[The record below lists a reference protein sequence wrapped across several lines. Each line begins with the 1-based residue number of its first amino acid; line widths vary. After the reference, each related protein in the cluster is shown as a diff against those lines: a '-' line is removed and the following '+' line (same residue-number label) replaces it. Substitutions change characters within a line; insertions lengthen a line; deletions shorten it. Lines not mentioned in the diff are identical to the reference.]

1 MDCVRAVAD
10 VVLYE
15 GYLLWPYRRSALKNQ
30 QRWTIGGVYPRRYAE
45 KAGDHWTVCAEF
57 LMEDAAAADV
67 EFTLRFLHAVH
78 RQVMDGDAP
87 VDELRIGD
95 ETFTT
100 WQEAREREITSGRVS
115 VARLL
120 RSPVR
125 FPVAVAA
132 GGDDEEIGGGAG
144 ARFTRLWRRVDGT
157 IEVSAV
163 EAGDGVVRLRAEV
176 VNTGAGEDRD
186 NAVHAAMLCAHVV
199 ARAAGGGSF
208 VSPTDP
214 PERMAAAAAT
224 CVSDGLW
231 PVLAGPPGSRDTVLA
246 SPIVLYDWPQ
256 VAPESP
262 GDMFDGT
269 EIDRLLIL
277 SVLSLSDDERREMA
291 ATDPR
296 AAEILRRCASLS
308 SGELLTLH
316 GTMRDPRRD
325 VW

>member
-1 MDCVRAVAD
+1 MRAVAD

-30 QRWTIGGVYPRRYAE
+30 RRWTIGGVYPRPYAE
-45 KAGDHWTVCAEF
+45 RTGDRSTVRAEF
-57 LMEDAAAADV
+57 LMDTTGSDPDV

-87 VDELRIGD
+87 VDELRVGD

-120 RSPVR
+120 RTPVR
-125 FPVAVAA
+125 VPVAVAA
-132 GGDDEEIGGGAG
+132 GAEDEAIGGT

-157 IEVSAV
+157 IELSAA
-163 EAGDGVVRLRAEV
+163 EAGDGAVRLRAEV
-176 VNTGAGEDRD
+176 VNTGAAEDRD
-186 NAVHAAMLCAHVV
+186 AAVHAGMLCAHVV
-199 ARAAGGGSF
+199 ARAGGGAAFASL
-208 VSPTDP
+208 TDP
-214 PERMAAAAAT
+214 PERMAEAAAS

-231 PVLAGPPGSRDTVLA
+231 PVLAGTPGSHDTVLA
-246 SPIVLYDWPQ
+246 APIVLYDWPQ

-296 AAEILRRCASLS
+296 AAQILERCGALS

-316 GTMRDPRRD
+316 GAMRDPRRD